1 MTAPSVSDVHE
12 DEANQTTR
20 SKFACCDDIILRTQ
34 IAYVCPWE
42 ASRKKIMSAWDEI
55 AAGCAKTSGFGLRGK
70 KGPALKTRFKLLLD
84 SFNTNEMASL
94 RKSGV
99 PEQYEEREMMLG
111 DIEQRMDDFN
121 EVKQVQVEADKKKQ
135 EGIENS
141 GLILRR
147 MAMGELASV
156 GEKKKLK
163 VSPSK
168 ADAVSK
174 LVAVVKESVE
184 AKMQREEE
192 VAAANKAML
201 EFLKDQA
208 MENAQRF
215 QENQQVL
222 LALLTNILC

>member
-1 MTAPSVSDVHE
+1 MGSEPQE
-12 DEANQTTR
+12 
-20 SKFACCDDIILRTQ
+20 
-34 IAYVCPWE
+34 
-42 ASRKKIMSAWDEI
+42 IMSAWDEI

-70 KGPALKTRFKLLLD
+70 KGPALKTRFKLLLV
-84 SFNTNEMASL
+84 SFNTNEMTLL

-99 PEQYEEREMMLG
+99 PDQYEEREMMLG
-111 DIEQRMDDFN
+111 DIKQRMDDFK
-121 EVKQVQVEADKKKQ
+121 EVKQVQAEADKKKQ

-156 GEKKKLK
+156 GEKKKRK

-192 VAAANKAML
+192 AAAANKAML
-201 EFLKDQA
+201 EFLNDQA
-208 MENAQRF
+208 MENPQRF

-222 LALLTNILC
+222 LALLSTLTKTSS